1 VEYVDAPDV
10 ALLSALL
17 GHPRLGVVVA
27 RAVYDGDGKI
37 TDFVIQ
43 RSNDAADTFVS
54 SHLIAGR
61 HLGDLPGG
69 TGRQL
74 IAQLAEL
81 VSSGGYACLD
91 VPAATGGSLGG
102 APPWAVDAGAVGDR
116 VVLLFDDR
124 PEGAEGR
131 ERWFRALV
139 ESAVDVIQV
148 VGADGVTRYIS
159 PGASSLLGY
168 AADQLVGRHFLESI
182 DPRDHAL
189 LEDSL
194 RRALTAPPGTV
205 IEAEARVRHGEGGTR
220 WVHGRASNHL
230 ETPGVEAV
238 VVNWRDITVP
248 RELRSKLEYAATH
261 DALTGLPNRSL
272 FADHLE
278 LALAGASRRPQ
289 SRIGVL
295 FCDLD
300 QFKMINDTLGHAAGD
315 DLLRQVAHR
324 LRQVVRPGD
333 TVARFGG
340 DEFAVLCGD
349 LSSERTAAGLAW
361 RVQHAI
367 AGNYALAGAQ
377 QEVFIGASLGVSV
390 STGRRPSAE
399 EMLREADTALYEAKR
414 RGRGRVQL
422 FSKQLREWVTDRVR
436 LEADLRRALEAGEF
450 VVHYQPKLDLH
461 QDEVTEAEALLRWQH
476 PERGLLPPAAFLP
489 LAEETGLIVPI
500 GTWVLRTAV
509 EQVAEWRGHGLD
521 LGICVNFSA
530 QELTRPALLEE
541 IDDATSAAGIDAA
554 KLNVEI
560 TESAAAVNLDATIAS
575 VTAIRERGGH
585 VSLDD
590 FGTGYS
596 SLTWLQKIP
605 IDALKLDRSFV
616 RRLGEHSQTTA
627 IVEGI
632 LHLGRALGLAT
643 IGEGVESD
651 GQLGQLNE
659 LGCDYAQGFLIG
671 HPVPDLV
678 AAGEAWPPRRR
689 AGD

>member
-1 VEYVDAPDV
+1 
-10 ALLSALL
+10 
-17 GHPRLGVVVA
+17 
-27 RAVYDGDGKI
+27 
-37 TDFVIQ
+37 
-43 RSNDAADTFVS
+43 
-54 SHLIAGR
+54 
-61 HLGDLPGG
+61 
-69 TGRQL
+69 
-74 IAQLAEL
+74 
-81 VSSGGYACLD
+81 
-91 VPAATGGSLGG
+91 
-102 APPWAVDAGAVGDR
+102 
-116 VVLLFDDR
+116 
-124 PEGAEGR
+124 
-131 ERWFRALV
+131 
-139 ESAVDVIQV
+139 
-148 VGADGVTRYIS
+148 
-159 PGASSLLGY
+159 
-168 AADQLVGRHFLESI
+168 
-182 DPRDHAL
+182 
-189 LEDSL
+189 
-194 RRALTAPPGTV
+194 
-205 IEAEARVRHGEGGTR
+205 
-220 WVHGRASNHL
+220 
-230 ETPGVEAV
+230 
-238 VVNWRDITVP
+238 
-248 RELRSKLEYAATH
+248 
-261 DALTGLPNRSL
+261 
-272 FADHLE
+272 
-278 LALAGASRRPQ
+278 
-289 SRIGVL
+289 
-295 FCDLD
+295 
-300 QFKMINDTLGHAAGD
+300 
-315 DLLRQVAHR
+315 
-324 LRQVVRPGD
+324 
-333 TVARFGG
+333 
-340 DEFAVLCGD
+340 
-349 LSSERTAAGLAW
+349 
-361 RVQHAI
+361 
-367 AGNYALAGAQ
+367 
-377 QEVFIGASLGVSV
+377 
-390 STGRRPSAE
+390 
-399 EMLREADTALYEAKR
+399 
-414 RGRGRVQL
+414 VQL